1 VGLAGAAWGVI
12 ADRIS
17 VRWPDHAEGFAA
29 GRSVGWRT
37 FVVAGFGALALG
49 MLPGRAGVGLPLD
62 GGLPF
67 GGELLSSTVLDSGPV
82 RFGPGFELAIFGAYV
97 LVLTLLLAIDL
108 DQRLLPDV
116 FTLPMIPLAFL
127 FALSG
132 RNPFVGDAVLPAM
145 VAALAI
151 PAVLY
156 LPSLA
161 FGAGAFGL
169 GDVKLLVTVGLM
181 SGAYRAAVGVMAGL
195 LLAGVVI
202 VILLVAR
209 RITLKTYI
217 PFGPFLVIGAV
228 WALVVRT

>member
-1 VGLAGAAWGVI
+1 VV

-17 VRWPDHAEGFAA
+17 VRWPDHAEGFPA
-29 GRSVGWRT
+29 GRSIGWRT
-37 FVVAGFGALALG
+37 VVVAGFGALALG
-49 MLPGRAGVGLPLD
+49 MLPGQAGVGLPLD

-67 GGELLSSTVLDSGPV
+67 GGEVLQSSRVLDSVPV
-82 RFGPGFELAIFGAYV
+82 RLDPGFELAIFGAYV

-116 FTLPMIPLAFL
+116 FTLTMIPLAFL

-132 RNPFVGDAVLPAM
+132 RDPFVGDALVPAI

-169 GDVKLLVTVGLM
+169 GDVKLLVTVGLI
-181 SGAYRAAVGVMAGL
+181 SGAYRAILGVMAGL
-195 LLAGVVI
+195 LFAGVVI
-202 VILLVAR
+202 VLLLVAR

-217 PFGPFLVIGAV
+217 PFGPFLVIGAL
-228 WALVVRT
+228 WALVVRI

>member
-1 VGLAGAAWGVI
+1 VV

-17 VRWPDHAEGFAA
+17 VRWPDHAEGFPA
-29 GRSVGWRT
+29 GRSIGWRT
-37 FVVAGFGALALG
+37 FVAAGFGALVLG

-67 GGELLSSTVLDSGPV
+67 GGELLPSSAVDVSGPV
-82 RFGPGFELAIFGAYV
+82 RFDPGIELAIFGAYV
-97 LVLTLLLAIDL
+97 LVLTILLAIDL

-116 FTLPMIPLAFL
+116 FTLTMIPLAFL

-132 RNPFVGDAVLPAM
+132 RNPFVGDALVPAIA
-145 VAALAI
+145 AALAI

-202 VILLVAR
+202 AILLVAR

>member
-1 VGLAGAAWGVI
+1 M
-12 ADRIS
+12 
-17 VRWPDHAEGFAA
+17 RWPDHADGFVA
-29 GRSVGWRT
+29 GRPVGWRT
-37 FVVAGFGALALG
+37 VVVAGFGALALG
-49 MLPGRAGVGLPLD
+49 LLPGRSGAGLPLG

-67 GGELLSSTVLDSGPV
+67 RSELLQSSAVLDSVPV
-82 RFGPGFELAIFGAYV
+82 RLDPGFELAIFGAYV

-116 FTLPMIPLAFL
+116 VTLTMIPLAFL

-132 RNPFVGDAVLPAM
+132 RNPFVGDALVPAM

-156 LPSLA
+156 VPSLA
-161 FGAGAFGL
+161 FGSGAFGL
-169 GDVKLLVTVGLM
+169 GDVKLLVTVGLV
-181 SGAYRAAVGVMAGL
+181 SGAYRATVGIMAGL
-195 LLAGVVI
+195 LFAGVVI
-202 VILLVAR
+202 VMLLVAR

-217 PFGPFLVIGAV
+217 PFGPFLVFGAL

>member
-1 VGLAGAAWGVI
+1 V

-37 FVVAGFGALALG
+37 VVVAGFGAVALG
-49 MLPGRAGVGLPLD
+49 LLPGRAGAGLPLA

-67 GGELLSSTVLDSGPV
+67 GGEVPSTAVLVSGLARLDV
-82 RFGPGFELAIFGAYV
+82 GFELAIFGAYV

-108 DQRLLPDV
+108 DQRLLPDI
-116 FTLPMIPLAFL
+116 FTLTMIPLAFL

-132 RNPFVGDAVLPAM
+132 RNPFVGDALVPAM

-161 FGAGAFGL
+161 FGSGAFGL
-169 GDVKLLVTVGLM
+169 GDVKLLVTVGLV
-181 SGAYRAAVGVMAGL
+181 SGAYRAMVGIMTGL

-202 VILLVAR
+202 VVLLVAR

-217 PFGPFLVIGAV
+217 PFGPFLVFGAV
-228 WALVVRT
+228 WALVVRA

>member
-1 VGLAGAAWGVI
+1 
-12 ADRIS
+12 
-17 VRWPDHAEGFAA
+17 VRWPDHAEGFPA
-29 GRSVGWRT
+29 GRSIGWRT
-37 FVVAGFGALALG
+37 VVVAGFGAIALG
-49 MLPGRAGVGLPLD
+49 LLPGQTGGGLSLAG

-67 GGELLSSTVLDSGPV
+67 GGLLPPAALSASGPA
-82 RFGPGFELAIFGAYV
+82 RFEPGIELAIFGAYV

-116 FTLPMIPLAFL
+116 FTLTMIPLALL
-127 FALSG
+127 FAISG
-132 RNPFVGDAVLPAM
+132 RNPFVGDALLPAM

-181 SGAYRAAVGVMAGL
+181 SGAYRAVVGVMAGL

-202 VILLVAR
+202 VVLLVAR
-209 RITLKTYI
+209 RISLKTYI